1 MAGAGFYS
9 LQKAVEIQAR
19 NIQMRR
25 DFASRDRTLD
35 NIRSGLLQSGNVARD
50 YLMEPGQNATEPL
63 RAELTSIHNDME
75 VALLD
80 YSRSLRPDEMLPFQE
95 LSAEVRS
102 YWTTLNPIFT
112 WDPSVKRDQSREY
125 LRHELIPRRTTVLT
139 MTRDIGILNEQALKE
154 EEQRTDDVFL
164 QFRQRVQF
172 ITVFGL
178 FLGLL
183 LAALTV
189 FHTLRLEKIA
199 DRRYK
204 ESLHTQKELK
214 NLSARLVDAQESERR
229 AISMELHDEIGQSL
243 GALLMDIDYLATIP
257 IHDASLRDRLEK
269 MKTLGGN
276 AVNAIRNMSLLLR
289 PSMLDDLGL
298 VAALEW
304 QAREARK
311 RAGLAVDFTEENV
324 SDALP
329 EEHKTCVYRLVQE
342 ALNNCL
348 KHAAA
353 TRLRIVLRQE
363 PNRLVLHV
371 QDDGRGFDS
380 KRIRGVGLLGMS
392 ERVHH
397 LSGTFE
403 IESEE
408 GRGTR
413 LRVTLPLAGRAA

>member
-1 MAGAGFYS
+1 
-9 LQKAVEIQAR
+9 
-19 NIQMRR
+19 
-25 DFASRDRTLD
+25 
-35 NIRSGLLQSGNVARD
+35 
-50 YLMEPGQNATEPL
+50 
-63 RAELTSIHNDME
+63 
-75 VALLD
+75 
-80 YSRSLRPDEMLPFQE
+80 
-95 LSAEVRS
+95 
-102 YWTTLNPIFT
+102 
-112 WDPSVKRDQSREY
+112 
-125 LRHELIPRRTTVLT
+125 
-139 MTRDIGILNEQALKE
+139 
-154 EEQRTDDVFL
+154 
-164 QFRQRVQF
+164 
-172 ITVFGL
+172 
-178 FLGLL
+178 
-183 LAALTV
+183 
-189 FHTLRLEKIA
+189 
-199 DRRYK
+199 
-204 ESLHTQKELK
+204 
-214 NLSARLVDAQESERR
+214 
-229 AISMELHDEIGQSL
+229 
-243 GALLMDIDYLATIP
+243 
-257 IHDASLRDRLEK
+257 
-269 MKTLGGN
+269 
-276 AVNAIRNMSLLLR
+276 LR